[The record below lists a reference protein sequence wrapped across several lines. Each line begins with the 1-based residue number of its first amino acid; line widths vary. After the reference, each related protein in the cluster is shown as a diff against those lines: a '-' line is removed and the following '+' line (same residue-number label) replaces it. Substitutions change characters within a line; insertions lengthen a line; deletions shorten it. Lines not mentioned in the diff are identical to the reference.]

1 MVAGKCN
8 GHVKLDTKVL
18 FESVSYNDRLDQP
31 AATAPTIVAVELR
44 HC

>member
-31 AATAPTIVAVELR
+31 AATARTIVAVELR

>member
-8 GHVKLDTKVL
+8 GPVKLDTEVL
-18 FESVSYNDRLDQP
+18 FESVSYNDRLDRP
-31 AATAPTIVAVELR
+31 AAAGPTIVAVELR